1 MLNIAILPP
10 VENEWYKNWL
20 PWIDSWEKAWV
31 NHAVQHWLI
40 PDQQVVQEQ
49 FSWLIKLLENQVWI
63 QVVKI
68 MNEWI
73 PNPNNAIFVRDSFLS
88 NQSDKILLSSF
99 RKENRRLQANARYI
113 PESRLLFVWYNPD
126 SVTSRNSIKW
136 IEWVRTSF
144 DLEEDNLITVTSR
157 GFHLDTVMSAV
168 TWSDGKIIACI
179 VCENLIENLTEFENT
194 CKKRGIKVILISST
208 YWIYSPGIW
217 NKWANGRINTLNVG
231 NLLLWGWLF
240 DAETELTLQNLW
252 IQHKTTNLDQFWL
265 AWWWLHCLTNQI

>member
-1 MLNIAILPP
+1 
-10 VENEWYKNWL
+10 
-20 PWIDSWEKAWV
+20 
-31 NHAVQHWLI
+31 
-40 PDQQVVQEQ
+40 
-49 FSWLIKLLENQVWI
+49 
-63 QVVKI
+63 

-99 RKENRRLQANARYI
+99 RKENRRLQANAIGTKIKESLAGLSITRDIIKPPTTEKDLYFEGWDFRYI